1 MLSVTHK
8 RGRVLARHA
17 WTQLPLTHLLA
28 QRPGTH
34 SQRHTCRQSVL
45 THSLSM
51 YNSLLFGTL
60 QRLLAS
66 AGSVL
71 LRYTNPEVNCRKK
84 KAAKGLL
91 NKSISRVS
99 LSACLCVFVPRPRE
113 REICTSLLVGMWER
127 TIVYISIY
135 GDPSNM
141 HYFKTWRK
149 TGQPLQHSQK
159 NVFFICS

>member
-1 MLSVTHK
+1 MLLTKGAGCLLGTHEHSFHWLTCSLSVRAHTH
-8 RGRVLARHA
+8 RDTPAGSLSWLIHFQCTTHYSSALFRDC
-17 WTQLPLTHLLA
+17 WHLLA
-28 QRPGTH
+28 LSYSATQIQRST
-34 SQRHTCRQSVL
+34 
-45 THSLSM
+45 
-51 YNSLLFGTL
+51 
-60 QRLLAS
+60 A
-66 AGSVL
+66 
-71 LRYTNPEVNCRKK
+71 EKK

-135 GDPSNM
+135 GDLSNM